1 MDYGLHGTCMPLLA
15 IVSRES
21 SRSLAQD
28 GVWLYLVLVRPGY
41 MIVIRTSTDGVF
53 KRIMNCSDPFFF
65 SRLNSNAS
73 QTLEQDYLQSHE
85 SGERPQSTHTS
96 PVAEKELRLKREHGI
111 CPSMKYHQEN

>member
-53 KRIMNCSDPFFF
+53 KRIMNCSDPFFLPG
-65 SRLNSNAS
+65 SIAM
-73 QTLEQDYLQSHE
+73 
-85 SGERPQSTHTS
+85 RPKHWNKTICNHMK
-96 PVAEKELRLKREHGI
+96 VGKGLRALIHRQLLKRS
-111 CPSMKYHQEN
+111 CA

>member
-1 MDYGLHGTCMPLLA
+1 MDYGLWTMDCMLA